1 MKIRWN
7 ILSNM
12 FVLISILTLLS
23 CKNES
28 KQPSDDLNQSQPS
41 LAADAE
47 QSTPNHDANREI
59 PDVCSLIDVEVVKAI
74 FNVPGNVGKVDISS
88 GLKPYA
94 KTCNFYWDNGDMRSN
109 IIIQIQEHTPESG
122 LGTSATRYIDEM
134 VTQGLAI
141 QGVNERIPFN
151 AFDAGGRPG
160 AYSFPQSRCFWA
172 ADDFYSFMVVANI
185 GGGDEKRNTE
195 ALGKLAKALNGN
207 LAKVK

>member
-88 GLKPYA
+88 GLKPL
-94 KTCNFYWDNGDMRSN
+94 C
-109 IIIQIQEHTPESG
+109 
-122 LGTSATRYIDEM
+122 
-134 VTQGLAI
+134 
-141 QGVNERIPFN
+141 
-151 AFDAGGRPG
+151 
-160 AYSFPQSRCFWA
+160 
-172 ADDFYSFMVVANI
+172 
-185 GGGDEKRNTE
+185 
-195 ALGKLAKALNGN
+195 
-207 LAKVK
+207 